1 MVSRSP
7 RRSGGAGRGAGAGQA
22 GRFRAGSF
30 SGAARSL
37 VHYARRDGVRG
48 WLVNTVA
55 DALLIL
61 VRTAL
66 AFILA
71 LGLVALAI
79 YAAGA
84 RIGEWL
90 ERHPEEN

>member
-1 MVSRSP
+1 
-7 RRSGGAGRGAGAGQA
+7 
-22 GRFRAGSF
+22 
-30 SGAARSL
+30 
-37 VHYARRDGVRG
+37 
-48 WLVNTVA
+48 VNTVA

-61 VRTAL
+61 ARTAL
-66 AFILA
+66 ALILA

-90 ERHPEEN
+90 DRHPEEN